1 MQPFHQHAI
10 KAVVHT
16 SVFVSLDREA
26 SERGE
31 PTAHGLLKF
40 VKSCKFIACA
50 YLLADVLPHLGRLSL
65 IFQKQTVDLTLVQPC
80 LKATVDVISLYKDTA
95 GPQLSKVDH
104 VIMSELKEFAIRAT
118 DAMKQ
123 DFKANVQS
131 KYIQAVLDGLSD
143 RFPNTSELVSFTH
156 KSFHLKK
163 SWPNMV
169 RGSSKSSTSHM

>member
-1 MQPFHQHAI
+1 M
-10 KAVVHT
+10 
-16 SVFVSLDREA
+16 
-26 SERGE
+26 
-31 PTAHGLLKF
+31 AHGLLNF

-65 IFQKQTVDLTLVQPC
+65 IFQKQNVDLTLVRPY
-80 LKATVDVISLYKDTA
+80 LKATVDAISLYKDTP

-143 RFPNTSELVSFTH
+143 RFPNMSELVSFTH